1 MSLLL
6 VFIDDDDDN
15 TYVADVVNDVVAVSM
30 NSFKD

>member
-6 VFIDDDDDN
+6 VFIDDDTN
-15 TYVADVVNDVVAVSM
+15 YVADVVNDVVAVSM